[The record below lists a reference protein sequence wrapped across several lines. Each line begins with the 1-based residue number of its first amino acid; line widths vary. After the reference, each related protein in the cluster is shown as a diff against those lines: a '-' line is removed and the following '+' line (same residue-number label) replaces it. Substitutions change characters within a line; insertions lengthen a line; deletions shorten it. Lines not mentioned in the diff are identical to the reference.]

1 MGGNVAAGSAF
12 AILQSWGMLYSTWI
26 PAVGTIIA
34 AGSVVA
40 TTVEEQIKDASYNA
54 WVFANAAGWDVEKL
68 RTIIAAGS
76 AAATTVK
83 ADKRCEL

>member
-54 WVFANAAGWDVEKL
+54 WVFANAAEKL